1 MRRQWNLLWDS
12 HRRPASRAAGCA
24 CAMAIYMASP
34 MVRNLA
40 MKDVE
45 NPRLAKDQRHEIDFG
60 GATRTGSITAPS
72 WRIEKG
78 GWK

>member
-1 MRRQWNLLWDS
+1 
-12 HRRPASRAAGCA
+12 
-24 CAMAIYMASP
+24 MAIYMASP
-34 MVRNLA
+34 MVRNLT

-60 GATRTGSITAPS
+60 GATRTGSIPAPS